1 FSSCMF
7 FCMTCNRTFHFL
19 LPSSPGLQASKRKA
33 NMCYTYFSPRLII
46 RNGDMKNI
54 TITLSKIVSIERPYI
69 DSFEIGVEGK
79 QKVQVFSVSDP
90 QMWNIFIK
98 IAIEKSK

>member
-1 FSSCMF
+1 
-7 FCMTCNRTFHFL
+7 
-19 LPSSPGLQASKRKA
+19 
-33 NMCYTYFSPRLII
+33 
-46 RNGDMKNI
+46 MKNI